1 MRDDCVRGQVGEG
14 ERHTDR
20 ETERNAYLADSSDVL
35 ELLLFCVFVGVLYV
49 SWSSDF

>member
-1 MRDDCVRGQVGEG
+1 VIERRRGMRIC
-14 ERHTDR
+14 
-20 ETERNAYLADSSDVL
+20 ADSSDVL